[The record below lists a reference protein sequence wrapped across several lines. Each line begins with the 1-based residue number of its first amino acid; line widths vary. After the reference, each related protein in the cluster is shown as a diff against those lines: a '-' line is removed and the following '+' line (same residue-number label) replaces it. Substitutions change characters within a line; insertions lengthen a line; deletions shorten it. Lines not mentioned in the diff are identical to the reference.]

1 MALQESI
8 MFNNILVVCVGN
20 ICRSPMAEALL
31 KACAP
36 AGVHISSAGIGALVG
51 EPADPVSVQLMQDR
65 GIDITAHRARQLT
78 TEMVQQ
84 AELILVMEE
93 THKQHIHSLSPMACG
108 KVHCLGK
115 WGETDIPD
123 PYKKSPEYFASIL
136 IPLEQG
142 VNEWAEK
149 LWK

>member
-1 MALQESI
+1 
-8 MFNNILVVCVGN
+8 MFNNVLVVCIGN

-31 KACAP
+31 KARTP
-36 AGVHISSAGIGALVG
+36 AGVHVHSAGIGALVG
-51 EPADPVSVQLMQDR
+51 EAADPISVQLMQDR

-78 TEMVQQ
+78 TEMVRQ
-84 AELILVMEE
+84 AELILVMEA
-93 THKQHIHSLSPMACG
+93 THMQDIHASTPTACG
-108 KVHCLGK
+108 KVHCLGE

-136 IPLEQG
+136 VSIEQG
-142 VNEWAEK
+142 VNDWAEK